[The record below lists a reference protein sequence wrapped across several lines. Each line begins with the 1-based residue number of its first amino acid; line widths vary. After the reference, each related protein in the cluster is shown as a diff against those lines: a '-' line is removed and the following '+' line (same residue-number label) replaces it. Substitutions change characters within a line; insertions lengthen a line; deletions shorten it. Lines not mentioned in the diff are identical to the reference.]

1 MCPLSHPAP
10 PHPPIPLAPCTRSSA
25 FCATH
30 TWLATGSTNGLVLIT
45 DLASS
50 TTRHRFSV
58 PGGVIR
64 VAWVPGAAPLLAAAT
79 AHGLVRV
86 FDARDGSVRADLT
99 GHEGMV
105 LDMCVSAAGVVT
117 AGDDGVCRVYAP
129 VGAAGAPAA
138 AIAMD

>member
-1 MCPLSHPAP
+1 M
-10 PHPPIPLAPCTRSSA
+10 
-25 FCATH
+25 
-30 TWLATGSTNGLVLIT
+30 T
-45 DLASS
+45 DLSSS
-50 TTRHRFSV
+50 TTRHRFAL

-64 VAWVPGAAPLLAAAT
+64 VAWVPGAPLLAAAT

-105 LDMCVSAAGVVT
+105 LDVCVTGVGVVT

-129 VGAAGAPAA
+129 VGGAAAPPPPPAAPA
-138 AIAMD
+138 IAGMD

>member
-1 MCPLSHPAP
+1 V
-10 PHPPIPLAPCTRSSA
+10 
-25 FCATH
+25 
-30 TWLATGSTNGLVLIT
+30 LVT

-50 TTRHRFSV
+50 ATRHRFAV

-64 VAWVPGAAPLLAAAT
+64 VAWVPVAAPLLAVAT

-86 FDARDGSVRADLT
+86 FDARDGTVRADLT

-105 LDMCVSAAGVVT
+105 LDMCVTAAGVVT

-129 VGAAGAPAA
+129 VGGAAAPAQPAA
-138 AIAMD
+138 AAVMSMD